1 MSVVKVIRS
10 ALRWSISVSPGSWIV
25 TSPRESASTFS
36 GRMSRAITWW
46 PSSAKQAAV
55 TSPTQPTPIT
65 PTASRSLIRLCSPS
79 SRFSLCGSITWQDSA
94 IPIICLLVSDCCR
107 LLEIQ

>member
-36 GRMSRAITWW
+36 GRMSRAITLW

-65 PTASRSLIRLCSPS
+65 PTASRFAHSLLLP
-79 SRFSLCGSITWQDSA
+79 FFAVFFFGTITWQDSA
-94 IPIICLLVSDCCR
+94 IPIICSLVSDCCR

>member
-10 ALRWSISVSPGSWIV
+10 ALRWIISVSPGSWIV

-36 GRMSRAITWW
+36 GRMSRAITLC

-55 TSPTQPTPIT
+55 TRPDPPDPDHSDRI
-65 PTASRSLIRLCSPS
+65 ASLAHSL
-79 SRFSLCGSITWQDSA
+79 
-94 IPIICLLVSDCCR
+94 
-107 LLEIQ
+107 